1 MKVLV
6 GDLLVDANG
15 VIEKPVVLIEGEEI
29 LEVGTKK
36 SVKIPSD
43 AEVVDASDTVLMP
56 GMIDCHVHFYGSK
69 EPGYARYREPF
80 ETRII
85 RACMR
90 EARLLLDAGFTSVM
104 DTGGQVAMHVRNAIK
119 ERLIPGPRIMA
130 AGRHISAT
138 AGHGDTP
145 HMPIEWVKEGR
156 PMGWGMEGRIA
167 DGVDECMRAVRENLR
182 WGVDFIKICTSGGS
196 GDHPEI
202 PEYTIEEIKAMTH
215 IAHSWGRRV
224 MTHCYNP
231 EGIRRAV
238 LGGVDI
244 VTHCNL
250 ADEQSIQLMNQ
261 HGTIVVPTMSVY
273 YRMTQRRPDR
283 EPSRIAANVFD
294 DTKRLYDSGLTLAVG
309 TDASGPPAFGENS
322 LELVLYVEKMGL
334 NPLEAITIGT
344 LNGAK
349 AMGRTD
355 LGTIEKGKLADII
368 AIEGN
373 PLDDIKALHKAK
385 NIKMVM
391 KGGDVLKDTM

>member
-1 MKVLV
+1 
-6 GDLLVDANG
+6 
-15 VIEKPVVLIEGEEI
+15 
-29 LEVGTKK
+29 
-36 SVKIPSD
+36 
-43 AEVVDASDTVLMP
+43 
-56 GMIDCHVHFYGSK
+56 
-69 EPGYARYREPF
+69 
-80 ETRII
+80 
-85 RACMR
+85 
-90 EARLLLDAGFTSVM
+90 
-104 DTGGQVAMHVRNAIK
+104 
-119 ERLIPGPRIMA
+119 
-130 AGRHISAT
+130 
-138 AGHGDTP
+138 
-145 HMPIEWVKEGR
+145 
-156 PMGWGMEGRIA
+156 MGWGMEGRIA

-250 ADEQSIQLMNQ
+250 ADEHSIQLMNQ

-334 NPLEAITIGT
+334 TPLEAITIGT

-355 LGTIEKGKLADII
+355 LGTIETGKLADII

-373 PLDDIKALHKAK
+373 PLDNIKALHEAK